1 MLAGQTCNDHANR
14 GEIPTMVHLRR
25 FAAAAVACAAL
36 ALGIGGTAHA
46 ADPAPAASAPA
57 VTRTAPSAPAD
68 VQNFGPTA
76 TSPYTSPA
84 STAGHVNPGQTYTC
98 EYLNLCELV
107 WDPTTGNWELFKQ
120 DPCNRYYVSYWDGG
134 GYFVNNQTS
143 GTVSSF
149 YGSSGNT
156 LWTDTS
162 PTSQTYADWTP
173 VYSLRNC

>member
-1 MLAGQTCNDHANR
+1 MTTPTGGA
-14 GEIPTMVHLRR
+14 IPTMVHLRR
-25 FAAAAVACAAL
+25 FAAATVACAAL
-36 ALGIGGTAHA
+36 TLGIGGTANA
-46 ADPAPAASAPA
+46 ADPAVGTPAAHQA
-57 VTRTAPSAPAD
+57 VTRTAPSAPVG
-68 VQNFGPTA
+68 VQNLGPTA

-84 STAGHVNPGQTYTC
+84 STAGHVTPGQTYTC

-107 WDPTTGNWELFKQ
+107 WDPTTANWELFKQ
-120 DPCNRYYVSYWDGG
+120 DPCNRYYVYYWDGG
-134 GYFVNNQTS
+134 GYYINNQTT

-162 PTSQTYADWTP
+162 PTGQTYADWTP